1 MLKSITWTFNQ
12 GNKTGDGLKK
22 REPFWNV
29 LFCSCL
35 TALPLPSLLC
45 FCSASYLTSCANL
58 SQTVN
63 QCSEEHL
70 SVSLKRPSLSDDAA
84 EDFAVAALNKQFEFF
99 PLFLCKHAAEDPVS
113 SVGCCPHRSNN
124 HQQPTAGLFI
134 LPFPVLAILGMPPFF
149 CPIYR
154 GWWDASVSWCWFI
167 LKLLIVPLFKYKSIM
182 C

>member
-12 GNKTGDGLKK
+12 WNETADGLRK

-35 TALPLPSLLC
+35 TALPLPSPLC

-58 SQTVN
+58 PRLSINAVRSISMFPSRGRRWATMPQRILLSLLWINSLNFFFFFYVNTLLRIQCPAWAAAHTVLITISN
-63 QCSEEHL
+63 Q
-70 SVSLKRPSLSDDAA
+70 
-84 EDFAVAALNKQFEFF
+84 
-99 PLFLCKHAAEDPVS
+99 
-113 SVGCCPHRSNN
+113 
-124 HQQPTAGLFI
+124 QQS
-134 LPFPVLAILGMPPFF
+134 LPFPVLAILGKPPFF

-154 GWWDASVSWCWFI
+154 GWWDASISWCWFI
-167 LKLLIVPLFKYKSIM
+167 LKLFIVPLFKYKSIM

>member
-58 SQTVN
+58 PR
-63 QCSEEHL
+63 L
-70 SVSLKRPSLSDDAA
+70 SINAVRSISIFPSRGRRWATMPQRILLSLLWINSL
-84 EDFAVAALNKQFEFF
+84 NFF
-99 PLFLCKHAAEDPVS
+99 FFFLCKHAAEDPVS

-134 LPFPVLAILGMPPFF
+134 LPFPVLAILGKPPFF

-167 LKLLIVPLFKYKSIM
+167 LKLFIVPLFKYKSIM